1 MANFVKLCLFL
12 CHLEIHDNNLIIRLC
27 KITFYKKLVLK
38 FEKIQTVQ
46 QNQTSDKTIQGTFQ
60 TNLLSDGSKVSYK
73 NTFKIFFSIG
83 FYDKFVLWWW
93 P

>member
-38 FEKIQTVQ
+38 FEIIQTVHELDGCLPFFLFLCQ
-46 QNQTSDKTIQGTFQ
+46 SGIQDGHHHS
-60 TNLLSDGSKVSYK
+60 TNLS
-73 NTFKIFFSIG
+73 
-83 FYDKFVLWWW
+83 
-93 P
+93 